1 MGRAPGLTVRR
12 PGAGAGAPSAALR
25 RGLERLYQEYDRSGI
40 VPDPIEKVRAYADPA
55 DREIAGFI
63 AAGLA
68 FGRVASIL
76 GSIDQVLGLI
86 GPSPAAFVRR
96 FDPDLHT
103 APLAAFVHRWT
114 RGRDIAALLVILR
127 HMLESAGSLE
137 GFFLE
142 GDDPAAPDIGPGLE
156 SFCARARAVDLR
168 PIYGRRAGRPGAHAF
183 FPLPSDGSA
192 CKRLNLFLR
201 WMIRHDGVDLGVWT
215 RVSPARLIIPLDVH
229 VIRVGRCL
237 GLTPYASPG
246 WRMAASITSA
256 LRQIDPA
263 DPVRYDFAL
272 CHLGMA
278 GRCGFNAPERDSR
291 CPLRGACRPRA
302 RRRPASRRPSGRR

>member
-1 MGRAPGLTVRR
+1 MLTRAAGPTGDLLASALNGLYRDF
-12 PGAGAGAPSAALR
+12 
-25 RGLERLYQEYDRSGI
+25 DRSGQ
-40 VPDPIEKVRAYADPA
+40 VPDPIEKVRAFEDPA

-76 GSIDQVLGLI
+76 RSIDHVLGIL

-96 FDPDLHT
+96 FDAGRDSGLT
-103 APLAAFVHRWT
+103 ERFVHRWT
-114 RGRDIAALLVILR
+114 SGRDIAALLFILH
-127 HMLESAGSLE
+127 HMLEAAGSLE
-137 GFFLE
+137 AFFAQ
-142 GDDPAAPDIGPGLE
+142 GDDPAAQDIGPGLE

-168 PIYGRRAGRPGAHAF
+168 PVYGRRTTRPGAHAF
-183 FPLPSDGSA
+183 FPLPSAGSA

-201 WMIRHDGVDLGVWT
+201 WMVRRDAVDLGVWT
-215 RVSPARLIIPLDVH
+215 RVSAARLIIPLDVH

-237 GLTPYASPG
+237 DLTRYASPG
-246 WRMAASITSA
+246 WRMAASITAS
-256 LRQIDPA
+256 LRKFDAA

-278 GRCGFNAPERDSR
+278 GLCGFRTPAEDSR

-302 RRRPASRRPSGRR
+302 RTPRASRRPSDRR

>member
-1 MGRAPGLTVRR
+1 MLNTPLPGSHSH
-12 PGAGAGAPSAALR
+12 GAALT

-40 VPDPIEKVRAYADPA
+40 VPDPIEKVRVHADPA

-96 FDPDLHT
+96 FEPDRQS

-168 PIYGRRAGRPGAHAF
+168 PVYGGRAGRPGAHAF

-246 WRMAASITSA
+246 WRMAASITAA

-263 DPVRYDFAL
+263 DPVRFDFAL
-272 CHLGMA
+272 CHLGMS
-278 GRCGFNAPERDSR
+278 GRCGFNEPVRDSR
-291 CPLRGACRPRA
+291 CPLRGVCRPRA